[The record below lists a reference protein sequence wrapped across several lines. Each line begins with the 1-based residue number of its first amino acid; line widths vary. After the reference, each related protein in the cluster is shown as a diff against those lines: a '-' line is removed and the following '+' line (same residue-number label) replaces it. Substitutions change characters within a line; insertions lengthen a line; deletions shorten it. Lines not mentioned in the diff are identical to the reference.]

1 MTLLDT
7 HVLLWFAADDPL
19 LGAGAIR
26 AVDAA
31 LRVDELVV
39 SAVSFWEIAM
49 LTMKRRLSL
58 PADPAAFRRRVL
70 AQGILEAPVHGAI
83 AIAAAELPAFHGD
96 PADRMVV
103 ATALDLGAE
112 LITADDRIL
121 GWRARL
127 RTRDARR

>member
-7 HVLLWFAADDPL
+7 HVLLWFAADDAQ
-19 LGAGAIR
+19 LGRGTFR
-26 AVDAA
+26 AVDEA
-31 LRVDELVV
+31 LRVDELAV

-49 LTMKRRLSL
+49 LTVKRRLSL
-58 PADPAAFRRRVL
+58 PAGPAAFRRRVL
-70 AQGILEAPVHGAI
+70 AQGLLEVPIHGAI
-83 AIAAAELPAFHGD
+83 AVAAAELPTFHGD

-112 LITADDRIL
+112 LVTADDRIL
-121 GWRARL
+121 GWRAPL